1 MTLADF
7 LVVSVEVVVD
17 LLSIWQ
23 VSCTLAALFSWWFP
37 SLGSRSGFPL
47 LPMNPFLMRSN
58 NWEIKMQLVWWASP
72 LESLGRWCGKA
83 FIHIRH
89 SFLGGYRQ
97 FYIASHMNSPLVRTI
112 RQERSTIHPI
122 FLHCGLTLPY
132 SFLSCRPTTQCF
144 VMTWGSSRD
153 GPNSW
158 RTHHINLEV
167 AKKYH

>member
-23 VSCTLAALFSWWFP
+23 VSCTLAALFSLWFP

-132 SFLSCRPTTQCF
+132 SFVTHTYDRLCILPYLSYKQSLDRGTRSLRMF
-144 VMTWGSSRD
+144 AYGYAV
-153 GPNSW
+153 
-158 RTHHINLEV
+158 
-167 AKKYH
+167 